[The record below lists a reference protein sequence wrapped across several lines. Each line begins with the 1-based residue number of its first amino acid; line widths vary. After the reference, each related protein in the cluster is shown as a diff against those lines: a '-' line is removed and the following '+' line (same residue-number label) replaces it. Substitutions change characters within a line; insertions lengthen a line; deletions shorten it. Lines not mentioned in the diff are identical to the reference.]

1 MTATP
6 CMFCRIAAGEAPA
19 NIVYTDAEVI
29 AFHDIMPQ
37 APTHILVVPIRHIG
51 SAAELDDDDQDLAGR
66 LILIAAR
73 VAAQAGLSAGY
84 RLVINNGRQA
94 GQTVGHLHV
103 HLLGGRPM
111 RWPPG

>member
-1 MTATP
+1 
-6 CMFCRIAAGEAPA
+6 
-19 NIVYTDAEVI
+19 
-29 AFHDIMPQ
+29 
-37 APTHILVVPIRHIG
+37 
-51 SAAELDDDDQDLAGR
+51 